1 MRIGRADRRVTIER
15 ATYTTNGYGER
26 VASWATVT
34 TVWAE
39 LMKSSGIGES
49 ITNNAQDVAR
59 QTLFF
64 KVRSSNT
71 TRGIKADDRLKYG
84 TRYYDIKG
92 VEEIGR
98 LSELIIVCETTTT

>member
-1 MRIGRADRRVTIER
+1 MYKRQTIER

>member
-1 MRIGRADRRVTIER
+1 MKIGRADRRVTIER

-49 ITNNAQDVAR
+49 ITNAQDIAR
-59 QTLFF
+59 QTLYF
-64 KVRSSNT
+64 KVRSSTT
-71 TRGIKADDRLKYG
+71 TRGIKADDRLTYA
-84 TRYYDIKG
+84 TRTYDIKG
-92 VEEIGR
+92 IEEIGR
-98 LSELIIVCETTTT
+98 NAELVIVCETTTT

>member
-1 MRIGRADRRVTIER
+1 MKIGRADRRVTIER

-49 ITNNAQDVAR
+49 ITNAQDIAR
-59 QTLFF
+59 QTLYF
-64 KVRSSNT
+64 KVRSSTT
-71 TRGIKADDRLKYG
+71 TRGIKADDRLTYA
-84 TRYYDIKG
+84 TRTYDIKG
-92 VEEIGR
+92 IEELGR
-98 LSELIIVCETTTT
+98 NAELVIVCETTTT

>member
-49 ITNNAQDVAR
+49 ITNAQDIAR
-59 QTLFF
+59 QTLYF
-64 KVRSSNT
+64 KVRSSTT
-71 TRGIKADDRLKYG
+71 TRGIKADDRLTYAAR
-84 TRYYDIKG
+84 TYDIKG

-98 LSELIIVCETTTT
+98 NAELVIVCETTTT

>member
-1 MRIGRADRRVTIER
+1 MIIGKLDRRVTIER

-49 ITNNAQDVAR
+49 ITNSAQDIAR
-59 QTLFF
+59 QTLYF
-64 KVRSSNT
+64 KVRSSTT
-71 TRGIKADDRLKYG
+71 TRGIKADDRLTYA
-84 TRYYDIKG
+84 TRTYDIKG

-98 LSELIIVCETTTT
+98 NAELVIVCETTTT

>member
-1 MRIGRADRRVTIER
+1 MKIGRADRRVTIER

-49 ITNNAQDVAR
+49 ITNAQDVAR
-59 QTLFF
+59 QTLYF
-64 KVRSSNT
+64 KVRSSTT
-71 TRGIKADDRLKYG
+71 TRGIKADDRLTYA
-84 TRYYDIKG
+84 TRTYDIKG
-92 VEEIGR
+92 IEEIGR
-98 LSELIIVCETTTT
+98 NAELVIVCETTTT